1 MWLMIQKQDL
11 MLTALEVDIVILI
24 FRKTKSRL
32 GIDAIGPDLLKM
44 GGGQDLNPNVHFS
57 QCPHDVGVGMIC
69 SWRERTLF
77 ACWRMRGIHENWS
90 HPAVPSL

>member
-32 GIDAIGPDLLKM
+32 GIDVIGLDLLKM
-44 GGGQDLNPNVHFS
+44 GGGR
-57 QCPHDVGVGMIC
+57 I
-69 SWRERTLF
+69 
-77 ACWRMRGIHENWS
+77 
-90 HPAVPSL
+90 